1 MAAGT
6 SLAGAA
12 TLPAERSGPSG
23 ALARWLLRPE
33 REQIPPM
40 VAAAQAAGAP
50 AGELVQMA
58 RDEGLAPW
66 LHYRARQA
74 GIVFAPAVAAALTSD
89 YHASLSRNTYMF
101 GQLAGVGRIAAAQ
114 GVDLLMLKGA
124 HLAAWLYPS
133 PATRPM
139 VDIDLLVRRE
149 QAPQLVAALSAADYR
164 VVSHEPRPGAGLEF
178 ENQLLL
184 AHPGKSDYGCLALHW
199 SLLDFPSYQRRLRME
214 DFWQRAGSCAL
225 PGMDAR
231 VLAAED
237 LLVYLC
243 AHLALHH
250 QWSRLIWLCDI
261 ALLLER
267 VRGTLDWD
275 RACALAESAEL
286 SLALGETLR
295 RAAGILGAVVPA
307 DVWARLNSVP
317 VGPAER
323 YAWQAMTQSGRS
335 AGRSF
340 WTNLRAMHG
349 IRSRLGFARA
359 HLLPS
364 PGYMRRR
371 YQLTSNWQLPAAYAG
386 RWLLGIR
393 SMHLPG
399 RAQNEPLPDSSRA
412 RLSG

>member
-1 MAAGT
+1 MMADT

-12 TLPAERSGPSG
+12 ILPAERSGLSG
-23 ALARWLLRPE
+23 ALARWLLWPKRG
-33 REQIPPM
+33 QIPPM
-40 VAAAQAAGAP
+40 VVAAQASGAF
-50 AGELVQMA
+50 AGELVQVA

-74 GIVFAPAVAAALTSD
+74 GIVFAPAVAAALAFD

-101 GQLAGVGRIAAAQ
+101 GQLAAVQRVAAAQ
-114 GVDLLMLKGA
+114 GVDLLVLKGA

-139 VDIDLLVRRE
+139 VDVDLLVRRE
-149 QAPQLVAALSAADYR
+149 QAQKLVAALSAGDYR
-164 VVSHEPRPGAGLEF
+164 VVSREPRPGAGLEF

-199 SLLDFPSYQRRLRME
+199 SLLDFPSYQRQLRM
-214 DFWQRAGSCAL
+214 DGFWQRAGSCAL

-231 VLAAED
+231 VLAGED

-267 VRGTLDWD
+267 VRDTLDWD

-295 RAAGILGAVVPA
+295 RAVGILGAEVPA
-307 DVWARLNSVP
+307 PVWTRLNAVP

-340 WTNLRAMHG
+340 WSNLRAMHG
-349 IRSRLGFARA
+349 VRSRLGFARA

-371 YQLTSNWQLPAAYAG
+371 YQITSDWKLPAAYAR
-386 RWLLGIR
+386 RWLLGIQ
-393 SMHLPG
+393 SLHSPK
-399 RAQNEPLPDSSRA
+399 
-412 RLSG
+412 SGNLRVDRPTRI